1 MLWDIS
7 DRAYWS
13 LRLRLLSW
21 LLPDAYQY
29 VTEQIRLDNI
39 ENAIA
44 DLQDAKADIS
54 R

>member
-1 MLWDIS
+1 MLWDIT
-7 DRAYWS
+7 DRTYWN

-21 LLPDAYQY
+21 LLPDTYQY

-44 DLQDAKADIS
+44 DLQDTKADLC

>member
-1 MLWDIS
+1 MFNLK
-7 DRAYWS
+7 
-13 LRLRLLSW
+13 LRLLSW
-21 LLPDAYQY
+21 LLPDAYQF
-29 VTEQIRLDNI
+29 VIEQIRLDNI

>member
-1 MLWDIS
+1 MMFNLK
-7 DRAYWS
+7 
-13 LRLRLLSW
+13 LRLLSW
-21 LLPDAYQY
+21 LLPDAYREY

-44 DLQDAKADIS
+44 DLQDTKADLY